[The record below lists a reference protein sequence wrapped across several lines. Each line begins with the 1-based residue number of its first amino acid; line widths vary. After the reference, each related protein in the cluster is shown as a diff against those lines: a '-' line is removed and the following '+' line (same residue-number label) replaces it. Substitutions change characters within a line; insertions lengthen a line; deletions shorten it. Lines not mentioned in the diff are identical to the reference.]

1 MFKRWQDAR
10 DQAARDFLL
19 ERFTPLAR
27 KLARRYLGAN
37 EPFEDLMQV
46 ATVGLLLAIDRFDCE
61 RGTAFSSFAVPTI
74 LGELKR
80 YFRDL
85 GWAVHV
91 PRAAQERALQVDA
104 AEQHLRARQGR
115 SPSIMQ
121 IAELLEW
128 PAEDVVAA
136 LEARAAHHTTSL
148 QLPKEDVD
156 GEYGEFIDAFGH
168 IDESYEL
175 VDARLSI
182 AEALQHL
189 SASERRV
196 LYMRLVTD
204 LTQAEIGARLGLSQM
219 QVSRL
224 QRGSLERV
232 KEMINRP
239 Q

>member
-1 MFKRWQDAR
+1 
-10 DQAARDFLL
+10 
-19 ERFTPLAR
+19 
-27 KLARRYLGAN
+27 
-37 EPFEDLMQV
+37 
-46 ATVGLLLAIDRFDCE
+46 
-61 RGTAFSSFAVPTI
+61 
-74 LGELKR
+74 
-80 YFRDL
+80 
-85 GWAVHV
+85 
-91 PRAAQERALQVDA
+91 
-104 AEQHLRARQGR
+104 
-115 SPSIMQ
+115 
-121 IAELLEW
+121 
-128 PAEDVVAA
+128 